1 MAILGLNINKMY
13 IERKK
18 NLEKGAQVNTNIK
31 LLNVKEAKV
40 KLGGNHK
47 QGALISFE
55 VKTEY
60 SPDFAEI
67 IISGNLV
74 FSDEDEKKVSEA
86 ISYWEKEKK
95 LPSDASLEV
104 YNAILRRV
112 NIEALILAD
121 RMKLPVPFKMPRFK
135 KQEDE
140 KSSEKK
146 S

>member
-18 NLEKGAQVNTNIK
+18 NIEKGAQVNTNIK

-40 KLGGNHK
+40 KLGGSQK

-60 SPDFAEI
+60 SPDIAEI

-74 FSDEDEKKVSEA
+74 FSEKDEKKVAELT
-86 ISYWEKEKK
+86 SYWEKEKK
-95 LPSDASLEV
+95 LPSDVSLEV
-104 YNAILRRV
+104 YNSILRRV
-112 NIEALILAD
+112 NIEALMLAD
-121 RMKLPVPFKMPRFK
+121 RMKLPVPFKMPKFK
-135 KQEDE
+135 K
-140 KSSEKK
+140 SEENEPKK